1 MYRLFFNPGS
11 ERAVLVANNCAEKGV
26 NLDVHISRPV
36 IGQLKP
42 ILRPPMKRLDSSLQ
56 GVECVE
62 VSRPGINA

>member
-36 IGQLKP
+36 IGQL
-42 ILRPPMKRLDSSLQ
+42 
-56 GVECVE
+56 
-62 VSRPGINA
+62 